1 MKKFFLF
8 AALMTAA
15 AGSMTAQVVSVVA
28 QRVDDDSVRVGM
40 KKIDRRLEDAYIV
53 SGLGKRTLYVNEE
66 VTTHIIMPEPIR
78 LVDISTQKIAGNQC
92 ADNIVR
98 IKPVNRMFEHELA
111 GTVTVIGERN
121 MVQYDIVYTR
131 QPNLAYS
138 VYKVSN
144 AELDRYSNPSVTMT
158 EGEMARFAYAI
169 YNSPRRFYGIR
180 QSKYGMTIRVNNIY
194 TLNDYFFIDYSIENR
209 SKIKYDIDEVR
220 VKLTDKK
227 QSKATNSQTVELSPV
242 WSLNGARSFQKAY
255 RNVIVIDK
263 LTFPNEKVLSL
274 EISERQISGRVIT
287 VNIDYSDI
295 LNADSIGD
303 GSHESKNHP
312 FGPDDSDGHVMGMG
326 RRGGQPPHRERG
338 VPSAQHAERRG
349 GVRA

>member
-131 QPNLAYS
+131 Q
-138 VYKVSN
+138 
-144 AELDRYSNPSVTMT
+144 PSVTMT

-295 LNADSIGD
+295 LNADSFD
-303 GSHESKNHP
+303 ESLIH
-312 FGPDDSDGHVMGMG
+312 
-326 RRGGQPPHRERG
+326 RRW
-338 VPSAQHAERRG
+338 
-349 GVRA
+349 

>member
-1 MKKFFLF
+1 MKKILILTLMAC
-8 AALMTAA
+8 AACIGAD
-15 AGSMTAQVVSVVA
+15 AQYVSVLS

-40 KKIDRRLEDAYIV
+40 KRIERSLEDAYIV
-53 SGLGKRTLYVNEE
+53 SGIGKRTLYVNEE
-66 VTTHIIMPEPIR
+66 VTTHIVMPEPIK

-98 IKPVNRMFEHELA
+98 IKPVDKMYEHELA

-131 QPNLAYS
+131 QPTLAYS
-138 VYKVSN
+138 VYRVSN
-144 AELDRYSNPSVTMT
+144 AELDRYSNPSVSMT

-169 YNSPRRFYGIR
+169 YNSPRKFFGIK

-220 VKLTDKK
+220 IKLTDKK
-227 QSKATNSQTVELSPV
+227 QSKATNSQTVELTPV
-242 WSLNGARSFQKAY
+242 WSLNKAKSFLKAY

-274 EISERQISGRVIT
+274 EISERQISGRV
-287 VNIDYSDI
+287 VNVTIDYSDI
-295 LNADSIGD
+295 LNADSFD
-303 GSHESKNHP
+303 ESLIHK
-312 FGPDDSDGHVMGMG
+312 
-326 RRGGQPPHRERG
+326 RW
-338 VPSAQHAERRG
+338 
-349 GVRA
+349 

>member
-1 MKKFFLF
+1 MMKNLILTLMAC
-8 AALMTAA
+8 AACIGAD
-15 AGSMTAQVVSVVA
+15 AQYVSVLS

-40 KKIDRRLEDAYIV
+40 KRIERSLEDAYIV
-53 SGLGKRTLYVNEE
+53 SGIGKRTLYVNEE
-66 VTTHIIMPEPIR
+66 VTTHIVMPEPIK

-98 IKPVNRMFEHELA
+98 IKPVDKMYEHELA

-131 QPNLAYS
+131 QPTMAYS
-138 VYKVSN
+138 VYRVSN
-144 AELDRYSNPSVTMT
+144 AELDRYSNPSVSMT

-169 YNSPRRFYGIR
+169 YNSPRKFFGIK

-220 VKLTDKK
+220 IKLTDKK
-227 QSKATNSQTVELSPV
+227 QSKATNSQTVELTPV
-242 WSLNGARSFQKAY
+242 WSLNKAKSFLKAY

-274 EISERQISGRVIT
+274 EISERQISGRV
-287 VNIDYSDI
+287 VNVTIDYSDI
-295 LNADSIGD
+295 LNADSFD
-303 GSHESKNHP
+303 ESLIHK
-312 FGPDDSDGHVMGMG
+312 
-326 RRGGQPPHRERG
+326 RL
-338 VPSAQHAERRG
+338 
-349 GVRA
+349 

>member
-169 YNSPRRFYGIR
+169 YNSPRHFYGIR

-220 VKLTDKK
+220 VRLTDKK

-295 LNADSIGD
+295 LNADSFD
-303 GSHESKNHP
+303 ESLIH
-312 FGPDDSDGHVMGMG
+312 
-326 RRGGQPPHRERG
+326 RRW
-338 VPSAQHAERRG
+338 
-349 GVRA
+349 

>member
-1 MKKFFLF
+1 MKKLLI

-40 KKIDRRLEDAYIV
+40 QKIDLRLEDAYIV

-295 LNADSIGD
+295 LNADSFD
-303 GSHESKNHP
+303 ESLIH
-312 FGPDDSDGHVMGMG
+312 
-326 RRGGQPPHRERG
+326 RRW
-338 VPSAQHAERRG
+338 
-349 GVRA
+349 

>member
-1 MKKFFLF
+1 MKKNLILTLMAC
-8 AALMTAA
+8 AACIGAD
-15 AGSMTAQVVSVVA
+15 AQYVSVLS

-40 KKIDRRLEDAYIV
+40 KRIERSLEDAYIV
-53 SGLGKRTLYVNEE
+53 SGIGKRTLYVNEE
-66 VTTHIIMPEPIR
+66 VTTHIVMPEPIK

-98 IKPVNRMFEHELA
+98 IKPVDKMYEHELA

-131 QPNLAYS
+131 QPTMAYS
-138 VYKVSN
+138 VYRVSN
-144 AELDRYSNPSVTMT
+144 AELDRYSNPSVSMT

-169 YNSPRRFYGIR
+169 YNSPRKFFGIK

-220 VKLTDKK
+220 IKLTDKK
-227 QSKATNSQTVELSPV
+227 QSKATNSQTVELTPV
-242 WSLNGARSFQKAY
+242 WSLNKAKSFLKAY

-274 EISERQISGRVIT
+274 EISERQISGRV
-287 VNIDYSDI
+287 VNVTIDYSDI
-295 LNADSIGD
+295 LNADSFD
-303 GSHESKNHP
+303 ESLIHK
-312 FGPDDSDGHVMGMG
+312 
-326 RRGGQPPHRERG
+326 RL
-338 VPSAQHAERRG
+338 
-349 GVRA
+349 

>member
-1 MKKFFLF
+1 ME
-8 AALMTAA
+8 
-15 AGSMTAQVVSVVA
+15 
-28 QRVDDDSVRVGM
+28 R
-40 KKIDRRLEDAYIV
+40 IDRRLEDAYIV

-169 YNSPRRFYGIR
+169 YNSPRHFYGIR

-295 LNADSIGD
+295 LNADSFD
-303 GSHESKNHP
+303 ESLIH
-312 FGPDDSDGHVMGMG
+312 
-326 RRGGQPPHRERG
+326 RRW
-338 VPSAQHAERRG
+338 
-349 GVRA
+349 